1 MHLHHVL
8 FITFAT
14 RRDNILPQNH
24 ISDTTSWQP
33 WHTISAVYLCSY
45 IHVEIYCHCA
55 IYHCSY
61 AIYLRYHIPSKGALS
76 LSLSLSM
83 HTYIHILGRL
93 GASDRVLGTTVP
105 RQATVVPSQACQRCS
120 HGHRHGVGSVLDHP
134 MEVSRI
140 EDRSSPT

>member
-76 LSLSLSM
+76 LFLSPC
-83 HTYIHILGRL
+83 ILIYTSWVGWGLLIGYWVPQYHARRPLYLRKRAKGAAMVIAMGSGRSWIIPWKS
-93 GASDRVLGTTVP
+93 A
-105 RQATVVPSQACQRCS
+105 
-120 HGHRHGVGSVLDHP
+120 
-134 MEVSRI
+134 E
-140 EDRSSPT
+140 